1 MGLSWSRHKLHP
13 VISTLSSHEWR
24 KETQYFIKLHLGVLK
39 YCAHALQAAVE
50 SKLVEATLG
59 DPEFVKARK
68 DINPDVIYDKLKSIC
83 KRNHSK
89 QKKWRFPSPSE
100 DSRIILWSFFYI
112 LVLI

>member
-1 MGLSWSRHKLHP
+1 M
-13 VISTLSSHEWR
+13 
-24 KETQYFIKLHLGVLK
+24 K

-100 DSRIILWSFFYI
+100 DSRTILWSSFMY
-112 LVLI
+112 